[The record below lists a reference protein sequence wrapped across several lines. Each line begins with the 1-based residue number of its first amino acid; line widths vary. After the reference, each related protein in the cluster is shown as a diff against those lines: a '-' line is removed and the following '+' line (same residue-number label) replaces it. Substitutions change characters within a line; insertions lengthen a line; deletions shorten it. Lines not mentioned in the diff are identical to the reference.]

1 MGDLDGLIR
10 DNHDAIVKI
19 ATDVEWIK
27 KKVDNIEKTL
37 SEDVM
42 KKIDELENFK
52 NKLVGVAMGV
62 SAIISLAVSLVMK
75 LLH

>member
-1 MGDLDGLIR
+1 MGDMDGLIK

-42 KKIDELENFK
+42 KKIDGLENFK
-52 NKLVGVAMGV
+52 NRLVGVAVGISAVV
-62 SAIISLAVSLVMK
+62 SIAVSVILKLV
-75 LLH
+75 L